1 MKYRVSLGF
10 KHWEVY
16 EVEAE
21 SKEAAV
27 GIAEEMHSNGMDSVN
42 WIEDRCSEFDEIMEG

>member
-1 MKYRVSLGF
+1 MKFRVSLGF

-27 GIAEEMHSNGMDSVN
+27 EEAEEMHNNGMDSVN
-42 WIEDRCSEFDEIMEG
+42 WTEDRWSEIDEVKEN